1 MTKHIFV
8 SFFSSIILPFIA
20 HADHLVGDRDTD
32 HINLRESDV
41 VLIRLLSKDKHNHIY
56 SLILDNTKGK
66 KTRLKHVLGQSQT
79 SNLPF
84 RKPAPTIRMLECN
97 ENAAYGIARSWKCAD
112 VSCCSSARNWKNN
125 D

>member
-8 SFFSSIILPFIA
+8 CFFLFFFSSIILPFIA
-20 HADHLVGDRDTD
+20 QANQLVGDRDTD
-32 HINLRESDV
+32 HNNLRESDV
-41 VLIRLLSKDKHNHIY
+41 VLIRLLSRDKHNHIY

-84 RKPAPTIRMLECN
+84 QKPAPKIRTIECN
-97 ENAAYGIARSWKCAD
+97 
-112 VSCCSSARNWKNN
+112 
-125 D
+125 